1 MVIWE
6 IIFKLQGSL
15 DGGNKN
21 YLGVFKCGRE
31 LQHETA
37 ILNCPFAQNTTSE
50 HQRHGKQLKS
60 IIRLQS
66 LVMLDLAI

>member
-21 YLGVFKCGRE
+21 YLGVFKSGRE
-31 LQHETA
+31 LQPETA
-37 ILNCPFAQNTTSE
+37 ILNYPFVQNTTSE
-50 HQRHGKQLKS
+50 HQSQGK
-60 IIRLQS
+60 
-66 LVMLDLAI
+66 